1 MNALTPG
8 VVVLVRHASAPF
20 LGSRLKRRD
29 PSLHRPGRVL
39 RYVLQTF
46 REEDPIGFHDP
57 ARSVFNFF
65 HL

>member
-1 MNALTPG
+1 MHL
-8 VVVLVRHASAPF
+8 